1 METSPPAG
9 VQLTSSKLDELV
21 RDLEGASML
30 DPIAAAATKV
40 VAPFGRG
47 RARELLSGRALGHA
61 LHPMLTDLPIGFWTS
76 SFVLDIIGG
85 RAGRAASQRFIA
97 LGLVSVPVTAWTGW
111 SDWLAATQP
120 SAPGATSDAASDVPA
135 VRRVGITHASLNGAA
150 AVAYAASYRARRRDR
165 YGRGV
170 AYGMLG
176 AAFATVAG
184 HLGGHLV
191 FRLGVSVVDPTL
203 SPSVG
208 VS

>member
-1 METSPPAG
+1 MDTSPPASPP
-9 VQLTSSKLDELV
+9 TSAKLDEFM
-21 RDLEGASML
+21 RDLEGASAL
-30 DPIAAAATKV
+30 DPIAAAAAKL

-47 RARELLSGRALGHA
+47 RAREVLSGRALGHA

-85 RAGRAASQRFIA
+85 KAGRAASQRFIA
-97 LGLVSVPVTAWTGW
+97 LGLASVPVTAWAGW

-120 SAPGATSDAASDVPA
+120 SAPSAESTDALSDVSA

-150 AVAYAASYRARRRDR
+150 AVAYAASYRARRSDR

-176 AAFATVAG
+176 ATFATVAG

-191 FRLGVSVVDPTL
+191 LRLGVGVGDPAL

-208 VS
+208 AT